1 MLPRRNL
8 TVRISLLLGDLLLTW
23 GALLLANL
31 IRFRVP
37 LGLKP
42 DLVYV
47 TPGIVALVLSIW
59 SVVFSL
65 WGAYNEHHLHDAG
78 TEIRTILFAA
88 TFSLFTLAAF
98 FYFLKI
104 QNFSRLLFLYFYVID
119 LVGLIVFRSVMRHL
133 FTHFRLPGYGRR
145 RALIIGTGPEAR
157 QLAYQLQGWTDYDI
171 LGYVDDENQL
181 AETTS
186 LPYLGAVS
194 KCPDLVS
201 RYDVDEVFVTLS
213 RHRASLANLVLALQP
228 YGVKIRFI
236 PDLLDILTVHT
247 AIENLRGIPLVAV
260 REPPISGLNAVI
272 KRVFDF
278 CGAIISLMLC
288 APLMVMIALLI
299 KLDSPG
305 PVFFLQERAGQYGK
319 PFRMWKFRT
328 MVADAEEQLPQLV
341 DIEKLEQ
348 PAFKLREDPRVTRV
362 GRWLRRTSL
371 DELPQLINVLRGEMS
386 LVGPRPEQVDLVK
399 RYSASQ
405 ARRLLVKP
413 GITGSMQVSGRGDLP
428 FEERLKLELAYIEN
442 YSLWEDVKILLKTIP
457 AVLSGRGAY

>member
-1 MLPRRNL
+1 MLSRHSL
-8 TVRISLLLGDLLLTW
+8 AVRICLLVGDLLLTW

-31 IRFRVP
+31 IRYRVP
-37 LGLKP
+37 LGLEP

-47 TPGIVALVLSIW
+47 TPGVVALVLSIW
-59 SVVFSL
+59 GVVFSL
-65 WGAYNEHHLHDAG
+65 WGAYNEHHLHDLS
-78 TEIRTILFAA
+78 TEIRAVIFAA

-104 QNFSRLLFLYFYVID
+104 QNFSRLLFLYFYLID
-119 LVGLIVFRSVMRHL
+119 LAGLVAFRWVMRRL
-133 FTHFRLPGYGRR
+133 FTHLRLPGYGRR
-145 RALIIGTGPEAR
+145 RALIVGTGPEAC
-157 QLAYQLQGWTDYDI
+157 QLADQLQGWTDYEV
-171 LGYVDDENQL
+171 LGFVDDENQM
-181 AETTS
+181 AEATS
-186 LPYLGAVS
+186 LPYLGAVAE
-194 KCPDLVS
+194 CPDLVS
-201 RYDVDEVFVTLS
+201 RYDVDDIFVTLG
-213 RHRASLANLVLALQP
+213 RHRASLASLVLALQP
-228 YGVKIRFI
+228 RGVRIRFV
-236 PDLLDILTVHT
+236 PDLLDIVTVHT

-272 KRVFDF
+272 KRAFDF
-278 CGAIISLMLC
+278 CGALIGLVLC
-288 APLMVMIALLI
+288 APLMVVIALLI

-305 PVFFLQERAGQYGK
+305 PVFFLQERAGRYGK

-328 MVADAEEQLPQLV
+328 MVADAEQRLSQLV

-348 PAFKLREDPRVTRV
+348 PAFKLKEDPRVTRV
-362 GRWLRRTSL
+362 GRWLRRISL

-399 RYSASQ
+399 RYNASQ

-442 YSLWEDVKILLKTIP
+442 YSLWEDIKILLKTIP
-457 AVLSGRGAY
+457 AVLSSRGAY